1 MSKTA
6 TPDTVLV
13 IDDNADFCELV
24 NVIGQ
29 VAGVPVL
36 TAPNCRTGLKVL
48 SEQKGKIKLILLD
61 YFMPGMTAAAC
72 VRAIS
77 SKVGLSVPVVLLTA
91 TMDAGALAAE
101 LGLSRWLAKPIHPS
115 TLMEIMSETYP
126 IRDAA

>member
-48 SEQKGKIKLILLD
+48 SEQKGKIKLILRGKETLWLKKHS
-61 YFMPGMTAAAC
+61 YLH
-72 VRAIS
+72 R
-77 SKVGLSVPVVLLTA
+77 GLS
-91 TMDAGALAAE
+91 
-101 LGLSRWLAKPIHPS
+101 S
-115 TLMEIMSETYP
+115 
-126 IRDAA
+126 